1 MAIIYDYIRKVRSFS
16 YNARLFLLA
25 GIIGA
30 LYQSVYG
37 VLGNL
42 YILQAGLGE
51 DFLGL
56 MISLSSFSS
65 VLFALPAGM
74 LSDYIG
80 RRRSLLAAAV
90 VAAVMHIA
98 IILQP
103 TAIVII
109 LATIMGG
116 AAGAVMMVSSSPFLV
131 ENSTREER
139 NHLFSVNGATWTISG
154 IVGSFLGGTL
164 PLLWAS
170 ILADVPDSFAVYR
183 ATLLMTSL
191 LLVLSI
197 MPYALLK
204 DAQTKDAPP
213 WRKGRSF
220 NFPPWPLGVQLLVP
234 EFIMGF
240 GAGMI
245 IPFLNV
251 YFANHLNATG
261 AEIGVIF
268 SVMSLATTIAILAA
282 PLLGERY
289 GKVRATTLTRLLS
302 VPLLLTIALT
312 NNLWVASMAAWFRSA
327 LMNMSMPL
335 VSSFT
340 MEILDPKERATM
352 SSALSMTWTLGW
364 GLSARLG
371 GYLMKTYA
379 YNLPY
384 FFTALL
390 YVVSALAFYY
400 FFAPREAE
408 MLSHTEKVLCP
419 KK

>member
-1 MAIIYDYIRKVRSFS
+1 MSFIYDYVQKIKSFS

-56 MISLSSFSS
+56 MISLSSFAS

-74 LSDYIG
+74 LSDYVG
-80 RRRSLLAAAV
+80 RRRSLLS
-90 VAAVMHIA
+90 AAVMAAATHVA
-98 IILQP
+98 IILHP
-103 TAIVII
+103 TELVIVA
-109 LATIMGG
+109 ATIIGG
-116 AAGAVMMVSSSPFLV
+116 AAGAVMMVTSSPFLV
-131 ENSTREER
+131 ENSSREER

-154 IVGSFLGGTL
+154 IIGSFLGGAL
-164 PLLWAS
+164 PLLWATW
-170 ILADVPDSFAVYR
+170 LNDVPDSFAVYR

-191 LLVLSI
+191 LLVLSVV
-197 MPYALLK
+197 PYALLRDTHAAEK
-204 DAQTKDAPP
+204 A
-213 WRKGRSF
+213 KGKRASGI
-220 NFPPWPLGVQLLVP
+220 NFPPWRLGVQFLVP

-251 YFANHLNATG
+251 YFAHHLQATA
-261 AEIGVIF
+261 AEIGLIF
-268 SVMSLATTIAILAA
+268 SVMMLVTTVAILAA
-282 PLLGERY
+282 PLLGARY
-289 GKVRATTLTRLLS
+289 GKVRATTITRLLS

-327 LMNMSMPL
+327 LMNMSGPL

-340 MEILDPKERATM
+340 MEILDPAERATM
-352 SSALSMTWTLGW
+352 SSALSMTWTLAW
-364 GLSARLG
+364 GISARLG
-371 GYLMKTYA
+371 GHIMKTYS

-384 FFTALL
+384 FFTAVL
-390 YVVSALAFYY
+390 YVLSALAFYY
-400 FFAPREAE
+400 FFAPREAK
-408 MLSHTEKVLCP
+408 MMADASALVSAD
-419 KK
+419 

>member
-1 MAIIYDYIRKVRSFS
+1 MPFIYDYLQKIKSFS

-74 LSDYIG
+74 LSDYVG

-90 VAAVMHIA
+90 VAAAMHVA
-98 IILQP
+98 IILYP
-103 TAIVII
+103 TGLVIMA
-109 LATIMGG
+109 ATIVGG
-116 AAGAVMMVSSSPFLV
+116 AAGAVMMVTSSPFLV

-154 IVGSFLGGTL
+154 IVGSFLGGAL
-164 PLLWAS
+164 PLLWATW
-170 ILADVPDSFAVYR
+170 LGEVPDSFAVYR

-191 LLVLSI
+191 LLVLSVI
-197 MPYALLK
+197 PYALLRDTPTTEK
-204 DAQTKDAPP
+204 A
-213 WRKGRSF
+213 KGKRTAGF
-220 NFPPWPLGVQLLVP
+220 NFPPWRLGARLLIP
-234 EFIMGF
+234 EFVMGF

-245 IPFLNV
+245 IPFLNI
-251 YFANHLNATG
+251 YFAHHLKAT
-261 AEIGVIF
+261 AAQIGSIF
-268 SVMSLATTIAILAA
+268 SVMSLATTIAILGA
-282 PLLGERY
+282 PILGERY

-312 NNLWVASMAAWFRSA
+312 NSLWVASMAAWLRSA

-340 MEILDPKERATM
+340 MEILEPQERATM
-352 SSALSMTWTLGW
+352 SSALSMTWTLAW
-364 GLSARLG
+364 GISARLG
-371 GYLMKTYA
+371 GYLMNAYS

-390 YVVSALAFYY
+390 YVASALLFYY
-400 FFAPREAE
+400 FFAGQEKDMASSRAMSREAAN
-408 MLSHTEKVLCP
+408 
-419 KK
+419 